1 MSHRYGVLTEQGVAL
16 RGLFIIDPDGVVQH
30 ATINNLSVGRS
41 VDETIRV
48 LQACQ
53 FVRANGEVCP
63 ADWRPGDD
71 TIKPNA
77 NDALTYFARQHAAA

>member
-1 MSHRYGVLTEQGVAL
+1 MPQCEHTREPAPQFDVDAV
-16 RGLFIIDPDGVVQH
+16 I
-30 ATINNLSVGRS
+30 
-41 VDETIRV
+41 DETIRV